1 MKTKSLWFATA
12 AAVVLTGMT
21 MMTSCSKDE
30 PLLPEVIESEV
41 YDEGE
46 AGEVRTEVGT
56 EGTQLSYESWIMV
69 RGITRASFDN
79 KVSVTLNSELK
90 NVSAVCPVNHW
101 EIGDYQ
107 ATLSR
112 EVFDQRTEGFVT
124 VTDSIYLEK
133 LIQLKLIF

>member
-46 AGEVRTEVGT
+46 AGEVRAEVGT

-79 KVSVTLNSELK
+79 KVSVTLNNILNNNETLNSE
-90 NVSAVCPVNHW
+90 VSGYEMGSPKVSVS
-101 EIGDYQ
+101 YQ
-107 ATLSR
+107 LAEQKKDGSH
-112 EVFDQRTEGFVT
+112 
-124 VTDSIYLEK
+124 
-133 LIQLKLIF
+133 